1 MAYPPISAL
10 PSPPSRQDPANFA
23 DEADAFLGALPT
35 FQTETNTAGT
45 YIEGKAAE
53 AETSATNAATSAT
66 GAATSATEAA
76 NSATA
81 AANSAASAGGV
92 LWVSG
97 TTYAVGYVVY
107 SPITFTNYRCIQA
120 TSGTTDPSLDEVN
133 WTSTGGGGGGGLTE
147 QTATT
152 TATTETAIATY
163 VAADYTA
170 MELTVVADSGGERT
184 ITKLLVVHNGTT
196 ASATQ
201 YGEVSTAT
209 VLSTYDVDVSGAD
222 VRLLATPASATST
235 EFTTKENLFEPLT

>member
-35 FQTETNTAGT
+35 FQSEVNASGT
-45 YIEGKAAE
+45 YIDGKAAE
-53 AETSATNAATSAT
+53 VDTDAATATTQAGIATTQATN
-66 GAATSATEAA
+66 AA

-97 TTYAVGYVVY
+97 TSYAVGYVVY

-120 TSGTTDPSLDEVN
+120 TSGTTDPSLDETN
-133 WTSTGGGGGGGLTE
+133 WVSTGGGGGGLTE

-209 VLSTYDVDVSGAD
+209 VLSTYDVDVSGSN